1 METQNIVIG
10 IIIAFLFICL
20 IVLFCAILIQLY
32 ISKIKTYNAILYQK
46 EIAQQ
51 QAINEAILETQDT
64 TLNSISKE
72 LHDDAGQQ
80 LTYINFQLENLKLTH
95 PTFHQQIEPIS
106 ESIAKLS
113 ITIRD
118 LSHSINQQNIKS
130 NTLTQSISQQ
140 IDQLNKL
147 NIVSCAL
154 HIDENFDYKFS
165 TNEKIILYR
174 IFQEISNNMM
184 KHSKATSFEVIFS
197 KSPEITLTFKDN
209 GIGFSLE
216 NSNLQA
222 SNGLNNIQDRAQLIN
237 YSFRINTKTNAGTS
251 IQLQK
256 T

>member
-1 METQNIVIG
+1 MNKIVFGVVIV
-10 IIIAFLFICL
+10 FLAIC
-20 IVLFCAILIQLY
+20 IVVLFTAILIKLY
-32 ISKIKTYNAILYQK
+32 ISKIKKYNAVLYQK

-64 TLNSISKE
+64 TLNSISRE

-80 LTYINFQLENLKLTH
+80 LTYINFQLENLKLTNPPFYQH
-95 PTFHQQIEPIS
+95 LEPIS
-106 ESIAKLS
+106 ESITQLS

-147 NIVSCAL
+147 NIVSCSL

-165 TNEKIILYR
+165 SNEKIILYR

-184 KHSKATSFEVIFS
+184 KHSKATNFQVMLSQ
-197 KSPEITLTFKDN
+197 SPEVSLTFKDD

-216 NSNLQA
+216 NSNLQS

-237 YSFRINTKTNAGTS
+237 YSFRINTKTNEGTC
-251 IQLQK
+251 IQVQK
-256 T
+256 TEH